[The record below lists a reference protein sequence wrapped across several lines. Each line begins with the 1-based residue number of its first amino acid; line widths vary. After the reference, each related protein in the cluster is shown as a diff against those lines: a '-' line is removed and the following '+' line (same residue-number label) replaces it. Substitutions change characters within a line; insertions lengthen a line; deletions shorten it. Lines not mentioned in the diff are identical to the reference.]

1 MKLQALIQYGF
12 FLLLLTLLVKPLG
25 GYMARVF
32 QGRRTFL
39 DPLLRPIESLLYR
52 VARVNERQE
61 MDWKQYAA
69 SFVFFGLCGALLL
82 YGILRLQ
89 RFLPWF
95 YAAYQTTPLAPDLS
109 MNTAISFSTTTTWQA
124 YGGETTM
131 SYFSQMVGLTAQNFL
146 AGAAGLAVG
155 VAFIRGFARQNTDR
169 LGNFWVDLVRA
180 LLWVLLPLA
189 VAGALVLVWQG
200 VPMNFHPYTQVTTIE
215 GGTQTIAQGP
225 VAALE
230 IIKNLGTN
238 GGGFFNA
245 NGAHPYENPTPLT
258 NLIAMLAI
266 ATLPAA
272 FTNTFGRMIGNP
284 RQGWTLYAVMT
295 ALFVAGLV
303 VCGWSEQKGNR
314 ILQQQAQVRASATA
328 QQPGGNLEGKEVRF
342 GITQSV
348 LAAVVTSNGATGS
361 YNSMHDSYTALG
373 GAVPLVNM
381 LLGEIVYGGLG
392 TGLYSIIL
400 VALLGL
406 LLAGLMVG
414 RTPQYLGKT
423 IGPPESKMLTLYVLA
438 TPLAILPLTA
448 LAVATKLGLAGLTT
462 NAGAHGLT
470 EIIFAFAS
478 SVANNGQS
486 FTGLNANT
494 TFYNLTTAVAMMVGR
509 FGLAIP
515 ALALAGLFAAQARR
529 FAGEGTIPTD
539 SVTFGALLFATA
551 LIVCGLGFFPAL
563 TLGPILEHLSGLR
576 AWLM

>member
-1 MKLQALIQYGF
+1 MQALIQYAA
-12 FLLLLTLLVKPLG
+12 FLLILTLLVKPLG

-32 QGRRTFL
+32 QGQRTFL
-39 DPLLRPIESLLYR
+39 DPVLKPVERHLYR
-52 VARVNERQE
+52 VAAVDERQE
-61 MDWKQYAA
+61 MDWKQYAV
-69 SFVFFGLCGALLL
+69 SFVLFSFCGTLLL

-95 YAAYQTTPLAPDLS
+95 YSAYQTTPLTPDLS

-155 VAFIRGFARQNTDR
+155 VAFIRGFARQKTDK

-189 VAGALVLVWQG
+189 LAGALVLVWQG
-200 VPMNFHPYTQVTTIE
+200 VPMNFHPYTQATTVE
-215 GGTQTIAQGP
+215 GARQTIAQGP

-266 ATLPAA
+266 AALPAA
-272 FTNTFGRMIGNP
+272 FTNTFGRMIGYP
-284 RQGWTLYAVMT
+284 RQGWMLYAVMT
-295 ALFVAGLV
+295 ALFVAGLL
-303 VCGWSEQKGNR
+303 VCGWSEQRGNR
-314 ILQQQAQVRASATA
+314 VLAQQAHVQAGSTA
-328 QQPGGNLEGKEVRF
+328 NQPGGNMEGKEVRF
-342 GITQSV
+342 GTAQSV
-348 LAAVVTSNGATGS
+348 LTAVTTSNGATGS
-361 YNSMHDSYTALG
+361 YNSMHDSYTPLG
-373 GAVPLVNM
+373 GTVPLVNM

-406 LLAGLMVG
+406 LVAGLMVG
-414 RTPQYLGKT
+414 RTPEYLGKK
-423 IGPPESKMLTLYVLA
+423 IEPAEAKMLTLYVLA
-438 TPLAILPLTA
+438 GPLAILPLTA
-448 LAVATKLGLAGLTT
+448 VAVATRAGLAGLTT
-462 NAGAHGLT
+462 NTGAHGLT

-478 SVANNGQS
+478 SMANNGQS
-486 FTGLNANT
+486 FAGLNTNT
-494 TFYNLTTAVAMMVGR
+494 AFYNLTTAVAMMVGR

-515 ALALAGLFAAQARR
+515 ALALAGLFARQTRR
-529 FAGEGTIPTD
+529 FGGEGAISTD
-539 SVTFGALLFATA
+539 TVIFGALLLATA
-551 LIVCGLGFFPAL
+551 LLVCGLSFFPVL
-563 TLGPILEHLSGLR
+563 TLGPVLEHLTSFRPL
-576 AWLM
+576 A